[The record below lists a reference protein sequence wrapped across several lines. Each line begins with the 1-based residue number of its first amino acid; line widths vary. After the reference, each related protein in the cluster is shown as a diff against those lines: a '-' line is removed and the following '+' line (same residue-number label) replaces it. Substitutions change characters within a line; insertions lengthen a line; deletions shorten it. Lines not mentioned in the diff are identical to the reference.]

1 MLDLLGTGS
10 FLFFSFVSGMAS
22 LVVHDLRKKNQM
34 FGIRSG
40 MTIRYA
46 PEQLI
51 AACVMF
57 AFIAGLAN

>member
-10 FLFFSFVSGMAS
+10 FLFLSYVSGMAS
-22 LVVHDLRKKNQM
+22 LVVNDLRKKNQM

-40 MTIRYA
+40 MTIRFG

-51 AACVMF
+51 GACVMF
-57 AFIAGLAN
+57 AFIAGVAH